1 MRDLPITVKTSGKK
15 RLPLQQARSLELKPR
30 RRFRHAKAVHALGR
44 RTTAECFDKIAREFD
59 EQFVDHV
66 LEKFAKLDPAL
77 LKALDVDALPL
88 TPIRVVARR

>member
-1 MRDLPITVKTSGKK
+1 M
-15 RLPLQQARSLELKPR
+15 
-30 RRFRHAKAVHALGR
+30 GR